1 MLGMCTKIDSDF
13 RDYSD
18 HLHPAPTI
26 APPPLPFKKKEVLLS
41 GKDVKRNN
49 NKSQYYKVFKA

>member
-26 APPPLPFKKKEVLLS
+26 APPPPFLLKKKKCCSLEKMS
-41 GKDVKRNN
+41 KGTTT
-49 NKSQYYKVFKA
+49 KASII

>member
-18 HLHPAPTI
+18 HLHHPPTI
-26 APPPLPFKKKEVLLS
+26 APPPFKKKKCCSLEKMS
-41 GKDVKRNN
+41 KGTTT
-49 NKSQYYKVFKA
+49 KASII